1 MILLNFLFL
10 IYRGDYFMKKTF
22 LLFIFL
28 ISSFILYASA
38 EITFDNLIHDYGE
51 LIEDEGPYEHIYS
64 FTNTGDE
71 PFKLVKVK
79 AG

>member
-1 MILLNFLFL
+1 
-10 IYRGDYFMKKTF
+10 MKKKLFMLFF
-22 LLFIFL
+22 LLCY
-28 ISSFILYASA
+28 SFILFAGA
-38 EITFDNLIHDYGE
+38 VITFDNLIHDYGKIE
-51 LIEDEGPYEHIYS
+51 EDEGPYKYIFH

>member
-1 MILLNFLFL
+1 MKKIVILIILISLSILLLA
-10 IYRGDYFMKKTF
+10 K
-22 LLFIFL
+22 
-28 ISSFILYASA
+28 A
-38 EITFDNLIHDYGE
+38 EITFDNLVHDYGE
-51 LIEDEGPYEHIYS
+51 IAEDDGPYKHEYH

>member
-1 MILLNFLFL
+1 MKKILLL
-10 IYRGDYFMKKTF
+10 I
-22 LLFIFL
+22 IFL
-28 ISSFILYASA
+28 CYSFILFADA
-38 EITFDNLIHDYGE
+38 EIKFENLIYDYGE
-51 LIEDEGPYEHIYS
+51 LIEDEGPYEHIFH